1 MLVLAEGGD
10 KVRANERRQAIWHTL
25 CSRRHVTIAY
35 LAAEYKISR
44 STVRDD
50 VDILSLSYPI
60 ITIRGNGG
68 GIKVADWYQPREQLL
83 SEAQMDLL
91 LRISKTL
98 SGDDARIMS
107 SIITKLTTVAN
118 ESG

>member
-1 MLVLAEGGD
+1 M
-10 KVRANERRQAIWHTL
+10 RANERRQAIWHTL

-35 LAAEYKISR
+35 LADEYKISR

-60 ITIRGNGG
+60 VTIRGNGG
-68 GIKVADWYQPREQLL
+68 GIKVADWYQPGEQLL

-98 SGDDARIMS
+98 SGKDAQIMS

>member
-1 MLVLAEGGD
+1 MG
-10 KVRANERRQAIWHTL
+10 ANERRQAIWHTL
-25 CSRRHVTIAY
+25 CCRRHVTIAY

-60 ITIRGNGG
+60 ITVRGNGG
-68 GIKVADWYQPREQLL
+68 GIKLAEWYQPGQQLL
-83 SEAQMDLL
+83 SSTQINLL
-91 LRISKTL
+91 VKISKTL

-107 SIITKLTTVAN
+107 SIIMQLTTGP
-118 ESG
+118 EKK